1 METNRENKENKEDK
15 RKTNPPSDRNFII
28 VLGIIVVL
36 AMAAISWKPNA
47 TEAKLDPSA
56 NTTSST
62 NSTSKSSSKRSPPDF
77 SVTSLAGENISLS
90 KLKGK
95 VVLIDFWATWCGPCR
110 QEMPAVKK
118 IWDTHKNNNFTIIG
132 ISLDMD
138 REPLDNYIKTKGI
151 TWPQYYDGLGW
162 KNKVA
167 RLYGVTGIPFTLLLD
182 KNGEVAGAG
191 LRGESLARKIDELVA
206 N

>member
-1 METNRENKENKEDK
+1 METSKENKESK
-15 RKTNPPSDRNFII
+15 EATNSPSDRNFII

-36 AMAAISWKPNA
+36 AMAAISWKPKA
-47 TEAKLDPSA
+47 TEAKLD
-56 NTTSST
+56 TST
-62 NSTSKSSSKRSPPDF
+62 NTASKASGASKSSSKKAPPDF
-77 SVTSLAGENISLS
+77 SVTSLTGENISLS

-118 IWDTHKNNNFTIIG
+118 IWDKHKNNNFIIIG

-138 REPLDNYIKTKGI
+138 REPLDNYIKTKDI

-191 LRGESLARKIDELVA
+191 LRGENLARKIDELVA

>member
-1 METNRENKENKEDK
+1 MEKNK
-15 RKTNPPSDRNFII
+15 SDRNFMI
-28 VLGIIVVL
+28 VLALIVLL
-36 AMAAISWKPNA
+36 AITAISWKPES
-47 TEAKLDPSA
+47 TEAKL
-56 NTTSST
+56 TTKT
-62 NSTSKSSSKRSPPDF
+62 NSTAKKTPPDF
-77 SVTSLAGENISLS
+77 SVTSLTGENISLN

-95 VVLIDFWATWCGPCR
+95 VVLLDFWATWCGPCR

-118 IWDTHKNNNFTIIG
+118 IWDKYKNNNFTIIG

-138 REPLDNYIKTKGI
+138 REPLDNYLKTKDI

-182 KNGEVAGAG
+182 KNGEVAGVG
-191 LRGESLARKIDELVA
+191 LRGQNLADKIDELVA
-206 N
+206 K